1 MRRLT
6 YKVSDINYG
15 AVEVVAQNRK
25 EAILMYRK
33 LRNGM
38 PQEYFDMHC
47 NIKLLG
53 HEVENEQS

>member
-1 MRRLT
+1 MRMLT

-15 AVEVVAQNRK
+15 TVKVVAQNRK

-38 PQEYFDMHC
+38 PQEYFDRNC
-47 NIKLLG
+47 KIKLLG
-53 HEVENEQS
+53 HEVKNEQS